1 MPVGL
6 HVSQTLSSSLYGT
19 LPPLPTPTAL
29 LDHLISS
36 IKQDA
41 ASLNPYH
48 FKLYPKI
55 FLSSGISYVYIFSQM
70 HCSFDLMAN
79 EQNNRRK
86 PRHCPIWLKCRS
98 PFNATALPKQF
109 PGSKMNGYN
118 FAATNFR
125 KKSKEFKKTYVC
137 GQKKSLL
144 MHFAV
149 YANSHLTIDHLGNY
163 FKPFSI
169 PTINLA

>member
-1 MPVGL
+1 
-6 HVSQTLSSSLYGT
+6 
-19 LPPLPTPTAL
+19 
-29 LDHLISS
+29 
-36 IKQDA
+36 
-41 ASLNPYH
+41 
-48 FKLYPKI
+48 
-55 FLSSGISYVYIFSQM
+55 
-70 HCSFDLMAN
+70 
-79 EQNNRRK
+79 
-86 PRHCPIWLKCRS
+86 
-98 PFNATALPKQF
+98 
-109 PGSKMNGYN
+109 MNGYN

-169 PTINLA
+169 PTINLAWQMSTNFPIVTAYKIPIYPTSYILLLSKDSCHLVSSASMQCLPTFVLVKTFQTALRSICRRSPSPMSYLYGWKQRLQTLSFFSFTLKKKKNCT